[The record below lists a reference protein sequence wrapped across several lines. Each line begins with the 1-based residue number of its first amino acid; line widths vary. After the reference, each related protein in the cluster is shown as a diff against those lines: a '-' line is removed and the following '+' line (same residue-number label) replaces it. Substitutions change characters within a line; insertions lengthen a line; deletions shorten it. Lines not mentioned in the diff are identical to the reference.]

1 MNGNI
6 NVDIKLKKYHEDKVS
21 DTTGIQIQVHHWFGN
36 KKPPMED
43 IDLYLLPNRHQ

>member
-6 NVDIKLKKYHEDKVS
+6 NVDIKLKKYHEDKFS
-21 DTTGIQIQVHHWFGN
+21 DTTRIQIQGHHWVGN

-43 IDLYLLPNRHQ
+43 IDLYLLLDKHQ